1 MHLNGQTK
9 SVVTFEKL
17 FFLSMFQ
24 IIFST
29 REFKLELV
37 TLNSMQNIRKENT
50 EFLLATLLCFGGGG
64 WGLAVVSC
72 SFYLHVY
79 FSYLKTDERNN
90 FSTIFAHRSSIRF
103 MSGAITLSQI
113 SKISGIS

>member
-50 EFLLATLLCFGGGG
+50 EFLLATLLCFGEGGG
-64 WGLAVVSC
+64 GDWWLFLAV
-72 SFYLHVY
+72 F
-79 FSYLKTDERNN
+79 
-90 FSTIFAHRSSIRF
+90 
-103 MSGAITLSQI
+103 I
-113 SKISGIS
+113 SMCTFLI